1 MQRMDRDV
9 KSARRPLSRLRADHV
24 AETERRIVDAA
35 RRLFIRDGYVATSLA
50 AVALEAGVAERTL
63 YVRFR
68 TKALLFQRVVEVAI
82 VGDTARV
89 PVRERAWAEASF
101 TARTA
106 AERVAAYAR
115 ASRRIMGGA
124 ADLFAV
130 ALQAAAVEPVVAA
143 QWEEGRRQHHGT
155 ASAFVERLHAD
166 GLLDPSVDVDEAAD
180 TVWVISS
187 PHSYLQLTRE
197 RGWDP
202 EQWEAWLTGTLSRL
216 LTSPR
221 RGARR

>member
-9 KSARRPLSRLRADHV
+9 KSARRPLSPLRADHV
-24 AETERRIVDAA
+24 AETERRIIDAA

-89 PVRERAWAEASF
+89 PARERAWAEASF

-106 AERVAAYAR
+106 APNPCLDQIAVHSR
-115 ASRRIMGGA
+115 AHR
-124 ADLFAV
+124 
-130 ALQAAAVEPVVAA
+130 
-143 QWEEGRRQHHGT
+143 GT
-155 ASAFVERLHAD
+155 AQAM
-166 GLLDPSVDVDEAAD
+166 
-180 TVWVISS
+180 
-187 PHSYLQLTRE
+187 
-197 RGWDP
+197 
-202 EQWEAWLTGTLSRL
+202 
-216 LTSPR
+216 R
-221 RGARR
+221 RSKP